1 METIGPPRPAF
12 HELSRSARLQPLAP
26 LHSGVCSSVC
36 ALRHCACP
44 FPKRKG
50 PCYSGGRKNWLLRP
64 SVWALLLWGTPEPA
78 IQIGLCVDRSLR
90 VVLTWTWRDTRVR
103 LSARVL
109 HTVRVRAILA
119 RAGQKLASASDPD
132 MDLLGEELYVIA

>member
-1 METIGPPRPAF
+1 M
-12 HELSRSARLQPLAP
+12 
-26 LHSGVCSSVC
+26 
-36 ALRHCACP
+36 
-44 FPKRKG
+44 
-50 PCYSGGRKNWLLRP
+50 
-64 SVWALLLWGTPEPA
+64 WALLLWGTPEPA